1 MRGLDGQDITLVSD
15 ELLVENDPVYDYIY
29 DFDIEGYDTPIH
41 VELTRTK
48 TRARTFTLMVNA
60 YPILSILYLLK
71 EVIRINRPDEVNEED
86 GLKLF
91 KWDRMSNKRKWDLYA
106 DFLQGR
112 LTAILGNSFKSTR
125 HTFTSTADKLGVAL
139 SDQQALIGNKSRK
152 GSIAAYSEIYE
163 KRLDYIH
170 LDVLGQYD
178 IIRNYIEL
186 LIHIKETGLLENHI
200 RTIDKQVYE
209 LDKTQHLDVSWRE
222 IIDKETYQRRKRSF
236 DSGKD
241 VIRETLK

>member
-1 MRGLDGQDITLVSD
+1 M
-15 ELLVENDPVYDYIY
+15 VENDPVYDYIY

-48 TRARTFTLMVNA
+48 TSARTFTLMVNA
-60 YPILSILYLLK
+60 YPTLSILYLLK

-91 KWDRMSNKRKWDLYA
+91 KWDRLSNKRKWDLYA

-152 GSIAAYSEIYE
+152 GSIANYSSIYE

-178 IIRNYIEL
+178 IIRTYIEI
-186 LIHIKETGLLENHI
+186 LIHIKETGLWENHI

-222 IIDKETYQRRKRSF
+222 IIDRKLIKEESVLLIVERM
-236 DSGKD
+236 
-241 VIRETLK
+241 